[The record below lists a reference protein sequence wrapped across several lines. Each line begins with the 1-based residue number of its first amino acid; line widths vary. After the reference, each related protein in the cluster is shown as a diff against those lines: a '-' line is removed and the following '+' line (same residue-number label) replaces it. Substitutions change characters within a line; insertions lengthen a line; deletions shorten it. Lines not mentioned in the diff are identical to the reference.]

1 MSIALTLRIS
11 TTLWTGPLPRMG
23 STRMLPSSSTRA
35 ISEPKTEVAPPA
47 GAVITVTVF
56 AFMESRL
63 GSFHVSSGLGM
74 PSGGAALSIAVPITL
89 TMREAISTR
98 GRTRI
103 LTSPGEIH
111 NKHSGE
117 ADLNFGHRTFDRTG
131 TYAEGLAYF
140 VFAGCKKRS
149 ASIDPSSR

>member
-1 MSIALTLRIS
+1 TLRAGR
-11 TTLWTGPLPRMG
+11 WPPRG
-23 STRMLPSSSTRA
+23 A

-56 AFMESRL
+56 AFMASRL

-74 PSGGAALSIAVPITL
+74 PSGGAALTIAVPDITL
-89 TMREAISTR
+89 TMREAISSR

-103 LTSPGEIH
+103 PTSPSEIH

-117 ADLNFGHRTFDRTG
+117 ADLNFGH
-131 TYAEGLAYF
+131 
-140 VFAGCKKRS
+140 
-149 ASIDPSSR
+149 